1 MRGRKCRLSRAK
13 GAVFLCL
20 AMALSMASC
29 TASRKVNLDLD
40 SEILSIA
47 THPEKVPTSIEER
60 GKIDSI
66 SAYYRN
72 PDTRKSV
79 VEFFSVLTRSQSV
92 AVAILDGAVDHK
104 VDASLAFA
112 LAYEESRFNPKAYG
126 KNSGSVDRGLFQ
138 LNSTTFPELTEAEA
152 FNPERNA
159 QEGIKYFKHVLDI
172 AGNEIS
178 ALAMYNAGRTR
189 VSQRGAP
196 VKTLDYISRIITYEK
211 NITSLF
217 TARIIART
225 SLISRIRLGML
236 MESQDSL

>member
-1 MRGRKCRLSRAK
+1 
-13 GAVFLCL
+13 
-20 AMALSMASC
+20 MALSMASC
-29 TASRKVNLDLD
+29 TASQKVNLDLD

-60 GKIDSI
+60 SRTDNIA
-66 SAYYRN
+66 AYYRN

-79 VEFFSVLTRSQSV
+79 VEFFSVLTRSQNV
-92 AVAILDGAVDHK
+92 AVAILDGAADHK
-104 VDASLAFA
+104 VNASLAFA
-112 LAYEESRFNPKAYG
+112 LAYEESRFNPNAYG
-126 KNSGSVDRGLFQ
+126 KNAGSVDRGLFQ
-138 LNSTTFPELTEAEA
+138 LNSTTFPDLTEAEA

-159 QEGIKYFKHVLDI
+159 QEGIKYFRHVLDL

-196 VKTLDYISRIITYEK
+196 VKTLDYISRIINYEK
-211 NITSLF
+211 NINSLF

-225 SLISRIRLGML
+225 SLLARIRLGML
-236 MESQDSL
+236 TEGQGTL